1 MPKLI
6 FASHNTYKAKEI
18 SSILQGLF
26 EVITLNEI
34 GFTEEII
41 ESGSTLEENA
51 AIKAN
56 AVYAAT
62 QLNCFADDT
71 GLLVAALDGAPGVH
85 TARYAGPARDA
96 EQNNNK
102 LLLHMKDKEN
112 REARFVSIIHLIY
125 EGKSYGFEGVL
136 QGTISADPMGSEGFG
151 YDPIFIPLGFDRTLA
166 QMSLQ
171 EKNSL
176 SHRAIAFQKM
186 LEFLKEKLA

>member
-6 FASHNTYKAKEI
+6 FASHNTHKAKEI

-26 EVITLNEI
+26 EVVTLNEI

-125 EGKSYGFEGVL
+125 EGKSYCFEGVL

>member
-6 FASHNTYKAKEI
+6 FASHNTHKAKEI

-26 EVITLNEI
+26 EVVTLNEI

-71 GLLVAALDGAPGVH
+71 GLLVTALDGAPGVH
-85 TARYAGPARDA
+85 TARYAGPGRDA

-186 LEFLKEKLA
+186 LEFLIEKLA

>member
-62 QLNCFADDT
+62 QLDCFADDT

-136 QGTISADPMGSEGFG
+136 QGTISAEPMGSEGFG

>member
-62 QLNCFADDT
+62 QLDCFADDT

-136 QGTISADPMGSEGFG
+136 KGNISFEPMGSEGFG

>member
-6 FASHNTYKAKEI
+6 FASHNTHKAKEI

-26 EVITLNEI
+26 EVVTLNEI

-136 QGTISADPMGSEGFG
+136 QGAISADPMGSEGFG

>member
-6 FASHNTYKAKEI
+6 FASHNTHKAKEI

-26 EVITLNEI
+26 EVVTLNEI

>member
-6 FASHNTYKAKEI
+6 FASHNTHKAKEI

-26 EVITLNEI
+26 EVVTLNEI

-136 QGTISADPMGSEGFG
+136 QGTISAEPMGSEGFG

>member
-6 FASHNTYKAKEI
+6 FASHNTHKAKEI

-26 EVITLNEI
+26 EVVTLNEI

-186 LEFLKEKLA
+186 LEFLIEKLA

>member
-6 FASHNTYKAKEI
+6 FASHNTHKAKEI

-26 EVITLNEI
+26 EVVTLNEI

-112 REARFVSIIHLIY
+112 REARFVSNIHLIY

>member
-6 FASHNTYKAKEI
+6 FASHNTHKAKEI

-26 EVITLNEI
+26 EVVTLNEI

-136 QGTISADPMGSEGFG
+136 KGTISAEPMGSEGFG

>member
-6 FASHNTYKAKEI
+6 FASHNTHKAKEI

-26 EVITLNEI
+26 EVVTLNEI

-71 GLLVAALDGAPGVH
+71 GLLVTALDGAPGVH

>member
-6 FASHNTYKAKEI
+6 FASHNTHKAKEI

-26 EVITLNEI
+26 EVVTLNEI

-102 LLLHMKDKEN
+102 LLLHMQDKEN

>member
-6 FASHNTYKAKEI
+6 FASHNTHKAKEI

-26 EVITLNEI
+26 EVVTLNEI

-96 EQNNNK
+96 EHNNNM

>member
-26 EVITLNEI
+26 EVVTLNEI

-136 QGTISADPMGSEGFG
+136 KGTISADPMGSEGFG

>member
-6 FASHNTYKAKEI
+6 FASHNTHKAKEI

-62 QLNCFADDT
+62 QLDCFADDT

-136 QGTISADPMGSEGFG
+136 QGNISFEPMGSEGFG

>member
-62 QLNCFADDT
+62 QLDCFADDT

-136 QGTISADPMGSEGFG
+136 QGNISFEPMGSEGFG

>member
-62 QLNCFADDT
+62 QLDCFADDT